1 MLEYT
6 SIPSAYFETAM
17 KMPQSPAY
25 RYRDNN
31 GDKITITY
39 KELYDKINAIAKAF
53 EIKGFASKNVAI
65 FSENRIEWFIC
76 DMALLSLGSV
86 DFNFF
91 LY

>member
-6 SIPSAYFETAM
+6 SIPSAYFETAI

-53 EIKGFASKNVAI
+53 EIKGFASKMWQYFLKIESNGLYAI
-65 FSENRIEWFIC
+65 WRFY
-76 DMALLSLGSV
+76 L
-86 DFNFF
+86 
-91 LY
+91 